1 MHRGETECAQERRQA
16 AAVVLPCLAVVKA
29 SCVQMRCSQAGRC
42 TLSTSIADR
51 ALQCQRDAAHPGL
64 LHAAVLA
71 WGLGVVA
78 EAGLHDKSEGE
89 QERGDEEAL

>member
-1 MHRGETECAQERRQA
+1 MLLT
-16 AAVVLPCLAVVKA
+16 
-29 SCVQMRCSQAGRC
+29 
-42 TLSTSIADR
+42 R
-51 ALQCQRDAAHPGL
+51 ACCML
-64 LHAAVLA
+64 LHATHAAVLA